1 MIITDESK
9 IQEFLF
15 RGIETVLPSR
25 DFVSD
30 KLKSGQQL
38 RVYLGIDPTAPT
50 LHIGHAI
57 PLKKLAQ
64 LQSLGHK
71 IILLIGDFT
80 AQIGDP
86 TDKLATRTVL
96 TPDEIANNL
105 KLYKSQASKI
115 LKFDGEN
122 PAEFKMNSE
131 WLGKM
136 NFADVLSL
144 ASQMTVQQML
154 ERDMFQ
160 KRMAEGKPIYVHEF
174 MYPLMQGYD
183 SVALGVDGEIG
194 GNDQVFNMLVGRDL
208 LKPHNKDK
216 FVMSVKLLT
225 DSNGKK
231 MGKSEG
237 NMITLMDSADEMFGK
252 IMSWTDGMIIG
263 GFEMCTDVDRQEIL
277 DMEISMQ
284 NNSNPMEFK
293 KRLAREIVTLYHDS
307 DAAMMAQANWE
318 NTFSKGG
325 LPDEIPEFVCEGQ
338 ELLVDILT
346 KNKLVESKNDFR
358 RLVDEGAVKI
368 IQGDSEE
375 KITDPKYQVT
385 ETIVLKIGKRKFAKV
400 RV

>member
-1 MIITDESK
+1 MIITDEAK

-25 DFVSD
+25 DFVAD
-30 KLKSGQQL
+30 KLKSGKQL

-64 LQSLGHK
+64 LQALGHK

-86 TDKLATRTVL
+86 TDKMATRVAL
-96 TPDEIANNL
+96 TPDEIASNL
-105 KLYKSQASKI
+105 KVYKSQASKI
-115 LKFDGEN
+115 LNFEGEN

-144 ASQMTVQQML
+144 SSKMTVQQML

-160 KRMAEGKPIYVHEF
+160 KRMTEGKPIYVHEF

-183 SVALGVDGEIG
+183 SVVLGVDGEIG

-208 LKPHNKDK
+208 LKDHNKDK

-225 DSNGKK
+225 DSSGKK

-237 NMITLMDSADEMFGK
+237 NMITLMDDADQMFGK

-263 GFEMCTDVDRQEIL
+263 GFEMCTDVDRAEIL
-277 DMEISMQ
+277 DMEVSIQ
-284 NNSNPMEFK
+284 NGENPMDFK
-293 KRLAREIVTLYHDS
+293 KRLAREIVTLYHS
-307 DAAMMAQANWE
+307 ADAATTAQTSWE
-318 NTFSKGG
+318 NAFSKGG
-325 LPDEIPEFVCEGQ
+325 VPDEIPEIVTESGV
-338 ELLVDILT
+338 LLMDILA
-346 KNKLVESKNDFR
+346 KNSLVESKSDFR
-358 RLVDEGAVKI
+358 RLVDEGAIKI
-368 IQGDSEE
+368 IRGDNEE
-375 KITDPKYQVT
+375 KITDQKYEVS
-385 ETIVLKIGKRKFAKV
+385 ETVIFKIGKRKFLKV